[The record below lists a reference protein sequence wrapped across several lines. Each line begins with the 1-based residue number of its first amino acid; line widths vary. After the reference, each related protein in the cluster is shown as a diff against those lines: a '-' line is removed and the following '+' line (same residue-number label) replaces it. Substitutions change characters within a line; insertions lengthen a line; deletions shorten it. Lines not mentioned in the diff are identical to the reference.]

1 MQRRILAISA
11 VVLLLSAA
19 AIWLWWPE
27 SEGALAFCWRAGA
40 LMAAAWLAFNDV
52 QRLPGWILL
61 AMPIVLIVAAL
72 WPRLL
77 VALIPLLILW
87 AISRML
93 LSGH

>member
-11 VVLLLSAA
+11 VVLLLGAA

-40 LMAAAWLAFNDV
+40 LMAAAWLAFDGV

-61 AMPIVLIVAAL
+61 AVPVVLIAAAR

-77 VALIPLLILW
+77 VTLIPLLILW
-87 AISRML
+87 AILRKIL
-93 LSGH
+93 GGR